1 MTKTLTVI
9 FAVAA
14 ILNITTNST
23 GFAQIV
29 YGDPTRADASVIYQN
44 WKLTYENTPE
54 QPESSLTQTAFP
66 LYVFLPVAEN
76 WEVHVNAAF
85 SSSHLDG
92 GSEGYSVSSL
102 STPLVRV
109 YRSFADDQVFLCA
122 GFAVPGGKTK
132 LDSTELPISEL
143 LAGDFLTLP
152 IKQLGNGFG
161 LLLQAGGA
169 QQYEQILFGGSISYF
184 LRGSYTY
191 AEGGSDYNPGDEFT
205 VQGSATLPADKA
217 RIDLDIGYKYF
228 VADRLGSQDIFKN
241 GDQFSL
247 ALSGAYDFGRT
258 LGRLSLLHLIR
269 AKDSRRSG
277 TAFTYEE
284 NNSNGSKTLIAG
296 SVRQRITPLV
306 SGSFLVTYRMVNA
319 NDWSEDNPA
328 HFGSSNL
335 FSIGAELGYS
345 SEDDRYSVFGRFLI
359 HDGSADED
367 RIGISGTEITIGGR
381 ARL

>member
-1 MTKTLTVI
+1 VIKTLTVI

-14 ILNITTNST
+14 ILSITTIST
-23 GFAQIV
+23 SFAQIV
-29 YGDPTRADASVIYQN
+29 YGDPTRADASIIYQS
-44 WKLTYENTPE
+44 WKLTYEEIPE
-54 QPESSLTQTAFP
+54 QPESSLTQSAFP
-66 LYVFLPVAEN
+66 VYVFLPVAED
-76 WEVHVNAAF
+76 WEVHINAAI
-85 SSSHLDG
+85 SNSHLDG
-92 GSEGYSVSSL
+92 GDEGNSVASL

-122 GFAVPGGKTK
+122 GFDLPGGKTK

-143 LAGDFLTLP
+143 IAGDYLTLP
-152 IKQLGNGFG
+152 IKQLGRGFG

-169 QQYEQILFGGSISYF
+169 QQYEQILYGGSISYF
-184 LRGSYTY
+184 MRGSYTY

-205 VQGSATLPADKA
+205 VQGSATLPLDEA

-228 VADRLGSQDIFKN
+228 VADQLGSQDIFKN

-258 LGRLSLLHLIR
+258 LGRLSLLQLVR

-277 TAFTYEE
+277 TVFTYEE
-284 NNSNGSKTLIAG
+284 SNSNGNKTMIAG
-296 SVRQRITPLV
+296 SVRHRITPQV
-306 SGSFLVTYRMVNA
+306 SGTFLVNYRMLSA
-319 NDWSEDNPA
+319 NDWSQDNPA
-328 HFGSSNL
+328 YFGSSNL

-345 SEDDRYSVFGRFLI
+345 SEDDRYSVFGRFLL
-359 HDGSADED
+359 HDGSANDD